1 MLEMWTREYRIISTK
16 VKIRFLKENYR
27 GAISDLHI
35 EHQEKY
41 LKQLENESKIQQ
53 KNKRSYS

>member
-1 MLEMWTREYRIISTK
+1 MLEMWSREYRIISTK

-41 LKQLENESKIQQ
+41 LKQLENEI
-53 KNKRSYS
+53 NKLRMLKRNG

>member
-1 MLEMWTREYRIISTK
+1 MLEMWSREYRIISTK

-41 LKQLENESKIQQ
+41 LKQLENET
-53 KNKRSYS
+53 NKLRMLKRNG

>member
-1 MLEMWTREYRIISTK
+1 MLEMWSREYRIIYTK

-41 LKQLENESKIQQ
+41 LKQLENET
-53 KNKRSYS
+53 NKLRMLKRNG

>member
-41 LKQLENESKIQQ
+41 LKQLENET
-53 KNKRSYS
+53 NKLRMLKRNG

>member
-41 LKQLENESKIQQ
+41 LKQLENEI
-53 KNKRSYS
+53 NKLRMLKRNG

>member
-1 MLEMWTREYRIISTK
+1 MLEMWSREHRIRVTK
-16 VKIRFLKENYR
+16 AKIAFLKENYR

-41 LKQLENESKIQQ
+41 LKQLENET
-53 KNKRSYS
+53 N

>member
-1 MLEMWTREYRIISTK
+1 MLEMWSREHRIRVTK
-16 VKIRFLKENYR
+16 AKIAFLKENYR

-41 LKQLENESKIQQ
+41 LKQLENEI
-53 KNKRSYS
+53 NKLRMLKRNG

>member
-1 MLEMWTREYRIISTK
+1 MLEMWSREYRIISTK
-16 VKIRFLKENYR
+16 AKIRFLKENYR

-41 LKQLENESKIQQ
+41 LKQLENET
-53 KNKRSYS
+53 NKLRMLKRNG